1 MSRLSSDPKDNKSLD
16 SSIMAPQISFR
27 APKSQ
32 TVCKSHENENQKDER
47 ECKSLSTVTFLLIQ
61 NHERIEI
68 RKIEI
73 VNRLCPFSSWLNVN
87 MSSQILSLSSFVSV
101 YIFFAL
107 VRMQARNAYGFG
119 CEMKFIKK
127 KICPDKRQCGLQDKN
142 YSIRTS
148 IIVSHLG
155 SQAKQKKRQPGI
167 LETMIKR
174 FTEISD
180 KE

>member
-1 MSRLSSDPKDNKSLD
+1 MGIYYSGLKIVGRGEKISGIHPSLGSSWPITGTLLSFLFIFHVIYCKPPHCLFLLYKD
-16 SSIMAPQISFR
+16 
-27 APKSQ
+27 
-32 TVCKSHENENQKDER
+32 KDER

-107 VRMQARNAYGFG
+107 VRM
-119 CEMKFIKK
+119 
-127 KICPDKRQCGLQDKN
+127 
-142 YSIRTS
+142 
-148 IIVSHLG
+148 
-155 SQAKQKKRQPGI
+155 
-167 LETMIKR
+167 
-174 FTEISD
+174 
-180 KE
+180 

>member
-1 MSRLSSDPKDNKSLD
+1 MGTISSGMTLYLGRKSEIHLQGICRRL
-16 SSIMAPQISFR
+16 
-27 APKSQ
+27 
-32 TVCKSHENENQKDER
+32 TVCNFLNPFGFKDER

-107 VRMQARNAYGFG
+107 VRM
-119 CEMKFIKK
+119 
-127 KICPDKRQCGLQDKN
+127 
-142 YSIRTS
+142 
-148 IIVSHLG
+148 
-155 SQAKQKKRQPGI
+155 
-167 LETMIKR
+167 
-174 FTEISD
+174 
-180 KE
+180 